1 MKKEFPETVAYNHFV
16 ELQKK
21 VIMHLAIFLK
31 TCCLGKCTGISYID
45 VNR

>member
-21 VIMHLAIFLK
+21 GNYTL
-31 TCCLGKCTGISYID
+31 SYILE
-45 VNR
+45 NLLFRKMYRYIIY

>member
-21 VIMHLAIFLK
+21 VIIHLAIFLN
-31 TCCLGKCTGISYID
+31 TCCLGKCAGISYID